1 MNASN
6 VTGLSAIGGIS
17 TLPSATQGRTNATFV
32 TGKEYMAE
40 VVSCSDE
47 NVVTLRVADLVL
59 EGNFERPLV
68 PGQALALKCVSA
80 QGLPLFEIA
89 RSGLQETASDEV
101 MLSKTGVLIEA
112 YLKNVDSASAD
123 HRLVAINSSLM
134 NMTLDPKLIARAL
147 EHSVALSGLFYE
159 SHQASYAL
167 GRRSLEQLMLEP
179 QNQLGF
185 SASDM
190 IAKQLNTLEQNGFKW
205 AGAVWPGQ
213 IMQWAVNFLPQ
224 NSQQQGRDLNPSV
237 TPDSVEPEIS
247 SSLELDL
254 PNLKK
259 IVANL
264 SWSAETLSIEMKVQD
279 AQTQVILNNKLALFL
294 EAMQAA
300 GQTVKSCTIQL
311 NERN

>member
-6 VTGLSAIGGIS
+6 VTGLSAIDGLS
-17 TLPSATQGRTNATFV
+17 AVPSAAQSRTNATFV
-32 TGKEYMAE
+32 TGKEYVAE

-47 NVVTLRVADLVL
+47 NVVTLRVADMVL
-59 EGNFERPLV
+59 EGNFERSFV
-68 PGQALALKCVSA
+68 PGQALALKCVSV

-101 MLSKTGVLIEA
+101 VLSKTGVLIET
-112 YLKNVDSASAD
+112 YLKNVDTASTD
-123 HRLVAINSSLM
+123 HRLVAINSALL
-134 NMTLDPKLIARAL
+134 NTTLDAKLIAGEL

-167 GRRSLEQLMLEP
+167 GRRSLEQLLLEP

-185 SASDM
+185 SASEM
-190 IAKQLNTLEQNGFKW
+190 IAKQLNTLDQNGFKW
-205 AGAVWPGQ
+205 AGTVWPGQ

-224 NSQQQGRDLNPSV
+224 NSQQNGRDPSPLV
-237 TPDSVEPEIS
+237 PSDSVEPEIS

-264 SWSAETLSIEMKVQD
+264 SWSAETLSIEMTVHD

-300 GQTVKSCTIQL
+300 GQTVKSCTIEL
-311 NERN
+311 NEHD